1 MILFERL
8 KITWN
13 KVIEFKN
20 SIPPLKSPFADKL
33 NKFNKLLAFKIVLI
47 GSLVIAVALGA
58 TYYYDL
64 PPGTQIAEFIN
75 SQSENKAELLDV
87 VAIADFS
94 GPTRMIG
101 QDLAQGFKD
110 AAAAGNILNDVRLV
124 IRDDR
129 GNANAVA
136 ALADGAASGFST
148 LAVIGPTQA
157 SGYQDYTSSLE
168 EGMVPGLVPISSP
181 ISHRDEKWIFA
192 LQPSQQ
198 RQAEF
203 VSNLLLKAKL
213 ANSIVF
219 ISYEGD
225 NTNGYAAGF
234 QKVYGKNSSD
244 KFSLKTWPKNADAA
258 KVSELVKAVS
268 AYSYVAFSLPTADAI
283 ELVKAL
289 KDSGYS
295 GQLIGFGGASLPTFP
310 SQFEKFPKEQLAP
323 GYYTNGLMSVTPFL
337 PSMADEHARELIGT
351 YQKKN
356 RSDPSWAYAYGYD
369 SGYLLSNFIEKLK
382 METPEWKKLPPEE
395 LRKNFQTYLLSLNSN
410 SVKAGAFT
418 GQIRLDQNHERDVP
432 PTLVAFKNGKQIP
445 YMLQYGTDAA
455 RFNFTDK
462 VADNQIQ
469 LENKVYDL
477 VPIIFTGLIPKEISF
492 INLEKRT
499 FTAEMDI
506 WFRGSQA
513 IDADDIFFP
522 ALFTDNPSF
531 TVLESSDTKYEKYRL
546 FRYRGVFKFEALAK
560 DLALGQLPL
569 SVAFRHKS
577 LDSSKLRFVID
588 EVNTGNSASIIKHM
602 NKAEVLAPEMDY
614 RAEGVSFA
622 IENDLVNSLGNP
634 VADSGERNFSEFKA
648 AYSLRKK
655 DVLLS
660 SYVGSKMDWR
670 ISFAIAAL
678 FALCALFPKI
688 CSSLFVERKKLS
700 RLITLECAFMAVFFS
715 EVGLF
720 FSPILDKTNSVL
732 LLTLQNAFSAC
743 YYFAIAATLNLIISW
758 AIDKQKSKK
767 TAIQGS
773 LKILVSSLI
782 YSTFFGFYYTDV
794 LNRDILPVLAASS
807 VILTVVGLALRELI
821 LDALGG
827 ITIGLEGAIKP
838 GDWVHINA
846 KDHNIDGM
854 VEELGWRNVRIHSR
868 DGLVHFIPNSI
879 LIQQT
884 VSNAS
889 SNGGYERLEI
899 PFEISPRANLKQ
911 INEMIT
917 FALADLLGNNP
928 FVDHSRPIR
937 IVCEEIESR
946 GVEMH
951 VQVFYRSDQ
960 SADQLSTIV
969 LELVNRV
976 LHEHNALPFMAVEFS
991 GQPSDVHSSF
1001 A

>member
-1 MILFERL
+1 MNLFERYKTSL
-8 KITWN
+8 LQLSRLWQR
-13 KVIEFKN
+13 F
-20 SIPPLKSPFADKL
+20 PFNL
-33 NKFNKLLAFKIVLI
+33 NKRVAFKALASGCVA
-47 GSLVIAVALGA
+47 LVIALGT
-58 TYYYDL
+58 TYYFDL
-64 PPGTQIAEFIN
+64 PPGVKISEFIQ
-75 SQSENKAELLDV
+75 SQSENKVNLLDV
-87 VAIADFS
+87 IAIADFS

-110 AAAAGNILNDVRLV
+110 AAAAGKISNDVRLV

-157 SGYQDYTSSLE
+157 SGFQDFTSSLE

-181 ISHRDEKWIFA
+181 NVHRDEKWIFA

-213 ANSIVF
+213 ANTIAF

-225 NTNGYAAGF
+225 SSNGYAAGF
-234 QKVYGKNSSD
+234 QKVYGKNSGD
-244 KFSLKTWPKNADAA
+244 KFSLKTWPKNPDAA
-258 KVSELVKAVS
+258 TIAQLVNSVS
-268 AYSYVAFSLPTADAI
+268 AYNYVAFSLPTADAV
-283 ELVKAL
+283 ELVKSL
-289 KDSGYS
+289 KDNGYT
-295 GQLIGFGGASLPTFP
+295 GQLVGFGGASLPTFP
-310 SQFEKFPKEQLAP
+310 NQFTKFPKEKLSP

-337 PSMADEHARELIGT
+337 PSMADEHARDLISA

-369 SGYLLSNFIEKLK
+369 AGYLLSNFIEKLK
-382 METPEWKKLPPEE
+382 QETPEWKKLPPDE
-395 LRKNFQTYLLSLNSN
+395 LRKNFQSYLLSLNGN
-410 SVKAGAFT
+410 SSQAGAFT

-432 PTLVAFKNGKQIP
+432 PTLVSFKNGKQIP

-455 RFNFTDK
+455 RFSFSDK
-462 VADNQIQ
+462 VAENQIQ
-469 LENKVYDL
+469 LDNKVYDL

-569 SVAFRHKS
+569 TVAFRHKS

-588 EVNTGNSASIIKHM
+588 EVNTGNSASIIKQM

-614 RAEGVSFA
+614 RAENVGFA
-622 IENDLVNSLGNP
+622 IENDVVNSLGNP
-634 VADSGERNFSEFKA
+634 AAETGERNFSEFKA
-648 AYSLRKK
+648 AYDLRKK

-670 ISFAIAAL
+670 ISFVLAAL
-678 FALCALFPKI
+678 LTICALLPKFFTK
-688 CSSLFVERKKLS
+688 LFEQRIKLS
-700 RLITLECAFMAVFFS
+700 KLITLGCGFGAVFLL

-720 FSPILDKTNSVL
+720 FSPILDRTNSIL

-743 YYFAIAATLNLIISW
+743 YYFATAATLNLVVSW
-758 AIDKQKSKK
+758 
-767 TAIQGS
+767 
-773 LKILVSSLI
+773 LK
-782 YSTFFGFYYTDV
+782 
-794 LNRDILPVLAASS
+794 
-807 VILTVVGLALRELI
+807 
-821 LDALGG
+821 
-827 ITIGLEGAIKP
+827 
-838 GDWVHINA
+838 
-846 KDHNIDGM
+846 
-854 VEELGWRNVRIHSR
+854 
-868 DGLVHFIPNSI
+868 HF
-879 LIQQT
+879 
-884 VSNAS
+884 
-889 SNGGYERLEI
+889 
-899 PFEISPRANLKQ
+899 
-911 INEMIT
+911 
-917 FALADLLGNNP
+917 
-928 FVDHSRPIR
+928 
-937 IVCEEIESR
+937 
-946 GVEMH
+946 
-951 VQVFYRSDQ
+951 
-960 SADQLSTIV
+960 
-969 LELVNRV
+969 
-976 LHEHNALPFMAVEFS
+976 
-991 GQPSDVHSSF
+991 
-1001 A
+1001 

>member
-1 MILFERL
+1 MNLFERIKTSL
-8 KITWN
+8 
-13 KVIEFKN
+13 FKL
-20 SIPPLKSPFADKL
+20 STLCKRIPFNL
-33 NKFNKLLAFKIVLI
+33 NKFLVLKILASGLSVF
-47 GSLVIAVALGA
+47 VIALGT
-58 TYYYDL
+58 TYYFDL
-64 PPGTQIAEFIN
+64 PPGVQISEFIQ
-75 SQSENKAELLDV
+75 SQSENKADLLDV

-110 AAAAGNILNDVRLV
+110 AAAAGKISNDVRLV

-157 SGYQDYTSSLE
+157 SGFQDFTSSLE

-181 ISHRDEKWIFA
+181 NAHRDEKWIFA

-213 ANSIVF
+213 ANTIAF

-225 NTNGYAAGF
+225 SSNGYAAGF
-234 QKVYGKNSSD
+234 QKVYGKNASD
-244 KFSLKTWPKNADAA
+244 KFSLKTWPKNPDP
-258 KVSELVKAVS
+258 STITQLVKSVS
-268 AYSYVAFSLPTADAI
+268 AYNYVAFSLPTADAV

-289 KDSGYS
+289 KDGGYT
-295 GQLIGFGGASLPTFP
+295 GQLVGFGGASLPTFP
-310 SQFEKFPKEQLAP
+310 SQFTKFPKEQLAP

-337 PSMADEHARELIGT
+337 PSMADEHARELINT

-369 SGYLLSNFIEKLK
+369 AGYLLSNFIEKLK
-382 METPEWKKLPPEE
+382 QETPEWKKLPPDE
-395 LRKNFQTYLLSLNSN
+395 LRKNFQSYLLSLNGN
-410 SVKAGAFT
+410 SSKAGAFT

-432 PTLVAFKNGKQIP
+432 PTLVSFKNGKQIP

-455 RFNFTDK
+455 RFSFSDK
-462 VADNQIQ
+462 VTENQIQ
-469 LENKVYDL
+469 LDNKVYDL

-506 WFRGSQA
+506 WFRGSQV

-569 SVAFRHKS
+569 TVAFRHKS

-602 NKAEVLAPEMDY
+602 NKSEVLAPEMDY
-614 RAEGVSFA
+614 RAENVGFA
-622 IENDLVNSLGNP
+622 IENDVVNSLGNP
-634 VADSGERNFSEFKA
+634 AAETGERNFSEFKA
-648 AYSLRKK
+648 AYDLRKK

-670 ISFAIAAL
+670 ISFFLAAL
-678 FALCALFPKI
+678 LTICALLPKFFTK
-688 CSSLFVERKKLS
+688 LFEQRIKLS
-700 RLITLECAFMAVFFS
+700 KLITLGCGFGAVFLL

-720 FSPILDKTNSVL
+720 FSPILDRTNSIL

-743 YYFAIAATLNLIISW
+743 YYFAIAATLNLAVSW
-758 AIDKQKSKK
+758 LIDKQKSRK
-767 TAIQGS
+767 TALQGS
-773 LKILVSSLI
+773 LKVLVSSVI
-782 YSTFFGFYYTDV
+782 YATSFGFYYTDV

-827 ITIGLEGAIKP
+827 ITIGLEGVIKP
-838 GDWVHINA
+838 GDWIHINA
-846 KDHNIDGM
+846 KDHDTDGM

-879 LIQQT
+879 FIQQT
-884 VSNAS
+884 ISNAS
-889 SNGGYERLEI
+889 SNGGFERLEI
-899 PFEISPRANLKQ
+899 PFEISPKANLEE
-911 INEMIT
+911 INRIIT
-917 FALADLLGNNP
+917 TALANLLANNP
-928 FVDHSRPIR
+928 FVDHTRPIR
-937 IVCEEIESR
+937 LVCEEIESQ

-951 VQVFYRSDQ
+951 AQIFYRSDQ
-960 SADQLSTIV
+960 SEDQLSTAV
-969 LELVNRV
+969 LELVNR
-976 LHEHNALPFMAVEFS
+976 LLRENNALPFMAVEFS
-991 GQPSDVHSSF
+991 NQLNNVHPNLT
-1001 A
+1001 